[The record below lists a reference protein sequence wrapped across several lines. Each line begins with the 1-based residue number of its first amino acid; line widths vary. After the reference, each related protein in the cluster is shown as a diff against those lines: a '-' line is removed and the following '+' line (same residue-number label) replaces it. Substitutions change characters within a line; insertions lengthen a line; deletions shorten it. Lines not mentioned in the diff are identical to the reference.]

1 MFTVRTI
8 FPEQQRVEV
17 GSYEIEPSNEQGKAV
32 CGLFLDFLVER
43 PTEFR
48 EKLPFLKKGET
59 ELEWTAAAG
68 GAALASFYEN
78 GEPLSMGI
86 LLAGVEP
93 ESDQQMLDALR
104 QAVIEP
110 VFGEEAD
117 KYMEAPERPV
127 LLNVMFPGN
136 PEAVPRTQL
145 LVTALASVFFRVM
158 RDMHRMR
165 QEQGVEGAPG

>member
-8 FPEQQRVEV
+8 FPDQQRVDV
-17 GSYEIEPSNEQGKAV
+17 SSYEIEPSNEQGKAV
-32 CGLFLDFLVER
+32 CGLFLDFLIER

-48 EKLPFLKKGET
+48 EKLPFLKKGDT
-59 ELEWTAAAG
+59 ELEWTAPAG
-68 GAALASFYEN
+68 GAALASFYEA

-93 ESDQQMLDALR
+93 ESDEQMLDALR
-104 QAVIEP
+104 QSVFEP
-110 VFGEEAD
+110 IFGEEAD
-117 KYMEAPERPV
+117 KYMEAPERPL

-136 PEAVPRTQL
+136 PEAMPRTQL

-158 RDMHRMR
+158 RDMHERMR
-165 QEQGVEGAPG
+165 QDQAGSAT